1 MEPGITEL
9 EKRFSMEEIMDNE
22 RWNYA
27 GIADCH
33 GIESFIPKRD
43 CDPQKLAILNMRSDS
58 NRQRHSV
65 VYFAEMD
72 KESTLMVHMQLKDS
86 KYSEALVTIQERSSL
101 LLNTN
106 GNSWGLIPNSK
117 LDPWSN

>member
-1 MEPGITEL
+1 MKPGI
-9 EKRFSMEEIMDNE
+9 EKLKGSFTMSEIMENK

-43 CDPQKLAILNMRSDS
+43 CDPDRLALLDMRCNF
-58 NRQRHSV
+58 NRQRHAV
-65 VYFAEMD
+65 VYFAELD
-72 KESTLMVHMQLKDS
+72 KESTLMVHMQLKNE
-86 KYSEALVTIQERSSL
+86 KHSEALITIQERSSL

-117 LDPWSN
+117 LDPWTN